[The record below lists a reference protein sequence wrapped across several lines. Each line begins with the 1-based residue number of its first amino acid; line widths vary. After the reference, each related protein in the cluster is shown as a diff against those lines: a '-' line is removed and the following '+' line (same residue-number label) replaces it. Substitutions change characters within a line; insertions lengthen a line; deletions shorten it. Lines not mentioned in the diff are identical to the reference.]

1 MIGNLTVEPGVHAS
15 MLAAARMAA
24 PLEACGLL
32 AGVDARV
39 TKGYVLTNADASPEH
54 YSMKPEEQFAALK
67 DMRAAGLKLLGI
79 WHSHPASPARMSTE
93 DMRLA
98 YTPDVVY
105 VILSL
110 AEPRGPSMRA
120 FVVQDG
126 AAHETPVIIE
136 EKNGEPEH
144 VRAECP

>member
-1 MIGNLTVEPGVHAS
+1 MITLTGEVFET
-15 MLAAARMAA
+15 MLEEARKAA

-32 AGVDARV
+32 AGAGVRV
-39 TKGYVLTNADASPEH
+39 TRGYVLTNADASPEH
-54 YSMKPEEQFAALK
+54 YSMKPEEQFAAVK
-67 DMRAAGLKLLGI
+67 DMRAAGLRLLGI
-79 WHSHPASPARMSTE
+79 WHSHPASPPRMSAE

-110 AEPRGPSMRA
+110 ADPRAPSIRA

-126 AAHETPVIIE
+126 TVHETPVLIE
-136 EKNGEPEH
+136 EQKDESL
-144 VRAECP
+144 